1 MKSVRILLL
10 TLAAIAA
17 AVSCSKGS
25 SASSSNPKGAPP
37 FTQNG
42 FLTNTLQTTLSA
54 ADIGA
59 SAARRGH
66 GPELR
71 ALGAAMQA
79 EQSQLRAAASAV
91 AQKKGVA
98 VTNDIEPRKAALKDN
113 LGQLMWPQFDR
124 AYALATVQDMN
135 AEVAAF
141 SDASAKGDAEVKAFA
156 EHWLPVLQ
164 ARQKVAVDLLNKL
177 GGSPFG
183 YPP

>member
-1 MKSVRILLL
+1 MLL
-10 TLAAIAA
+10 TLAALAA
-17 AVSCSKGS
+17 ASCSRDS
-25 SASSSNPKGAPP
+25 SASSKQQALA
-37 FTQNG
+37 FTQPS
-42 FLTNTLQTTLSA
+42 FLTKTLQTTLSA
-54 ADIGA
+54 ADVGA
-59 SAARRGH
+59 SAARKGH

-71 ALGAAMQA
+71 ALGAAMQS
-79 EQSQLRAAASAV
+79 EQSQLRAAAIPL

-113 LGQLMWPQFDR
+113 LDQLVWPQFDR
-124 AYALATVQDMN
+124 AYALATVQDLN

-141 SDASAKGDAEVKAFA
+141 SEAESKGDADVKAFA
-156 EHWLPVLQ
+156 SRWLPVLR